1 MITCMDI
8 DYASEMHDYIN
19 LELVVLNIAAGTL
32 SVEDAVESNKTL
44 IEKIAHTESHIGQV
58 TAQLL
63 LAEAGVEPY
72 YEIIRLP
79 EPVVENKSLKLSPDE
94 NPINR
99 TSLGDIIN
107 IYPNPSS
114 GTLYIE
120 YAFLNFDNRK
130 RIEIFTMS
138 GVLIESIH
146 VNQAVGVCFY
156 NKHLVPGNYIVKI
169 GENYSEVITMQ

>member
-1 MITCMDI
+1 MKLLMLIM
-8 DYASEMHDYIN
+8 
-19 LELVVLNIAAGTL
+19 VLGVGLHANANDTVIK
-32 SVEDAVESNKTL
+32 S
-44 IEKIAHTESHIGQV
+44 IAHSESHFGQV

-72 YEIIRLP
+72 YEVIRLP

-94 NPINR
+94 NPINS

-130 RIEIFTMS
+130 RIEIFTMT

-156 NKHLVPGNYIVKI
+156 NKQLVPGNYIVKI